1 MASSLY
7 PGAVMHRR
15 MTAPRRRFV
24 YGVFSML
31 IDLDELPALD
41 ATLRL
46 FSYNRRNLVSFHDAD
61 HGACDGSK
69 PRVWIE
75 ALLAERALDWR
86 VGQVHLLCF
95 PRLFGYVFNP
105 LSIFFCRDETG
116 VLRGILYDVRNT
128 FGDKHGYFIEVS
140 ADRKASAK
148 IMQSCAKIF
157 HVSPF
162 LPLFGTYHF
171 WLNDPADTLSI
182 AIRNDAEDGSRLI
195 AIQTGRREVLS
206 DRNLAR
212 AIIRHPLMTLKVTAA
227 IHWQALFLWLRGA
240 RFHPRPT
247 PPEAAVSFVE
257 QPGKAGL

>member
-1 MASSLY
+1 MTSTLY
-7 PGAVMHRR
+7 LGAVMHRR
-15 MTAPRRRFV
+15 LTPPRRRFV
-24 YGVFSML
+24 YRVFSML

-41 ATLRL
+41 AKLRL
-46 FSYNRRNLVSFHDAD
+46 FSYNRRNLVSFFDAD

-69 PRVWIE
+69 PREWIE
-75 ALLAERALDWR
+75 ALLAGRDLGWQL
-86 VGQVHLLCF
+86 GPVHLLCF

-105 LSIFFCRDETG
+105 LSIFFCRDRSG

-128 FGDKHGYFIEVS
+128 FGDKHGYFIEVP
-140 ADRKASAK
+140 ADRNASAK
-148 IMQSCAKIF
+148 IVQSCAKIF

-171 WLNDPADTLSI
+171 WLNEPDEGLSI
-182 AIRNDAEDGSRLI
+182 AIRNDAADGNRLI
-195 AIQTGRREVLS
+195 AVQTGNRAGLS
-206 DRNLAR
+206 DKTLAK

-247 PPEAAVSFVE
+247 PPDAAVSFADT
-257 QPGKAGL
+257 PRKAGL